1 MPKLLDIFSKYEAE
15 ILSSWITQITKDNI
29 IRKDLVDA
37 NQLNALCKE
46 FLLLFKNSD
55 LENSNIYVE
64 GWKKT
69 RDFLSNLSK
78 NWAKL
83 GFTPAEVIFFV
94 LSLKKPLTLVL
105 HKEAIDINLILD
117 FTEIIDRLGI
127 FTSECY
133 LKAKEDIIRRQQE
146 EMMELSTPIIKLWDG
161 ILALPLIGTLDSART
176 QVVMEGLLNKIV
188 ETSSSIAI
196 IDITGVPTV
205 DTLVAQHLMKTV
217 TAAKLMG
224 ATCIISGIRPQI
236 AQTMIHLGVT
246 FTDVVTKATLAE
258 AISYAFKLFGYTVVK
273 SNS

>member
-1 MPKLLDIFSKYEAE
+1 MPKLVDIFSKYEAE

-133 LKAKEDIIRRQQE
+133 LKAKEEIIRRQQE

-246 FTDVVTKATLAE
+246 FTDVVTKTTLAE

>member
-1 MPKLLDIFSKYEAE
+1 MPKLVDIFSKYESE
-15 ILSSWITQITKDNI
+15 ILSNWITQIGKDNVV
-29 IRKDLVDA
+29 RKDLIDT
-37 NQLNALCKE
+37 NQLNSLCKE
-46 FLLLFKNSD
+46 FLSILKTSD
-55 LENSNIYVE
+55 LENSNIYSD
-64 GWKKT
+64 GWKRT
-69 RDFLSNLSK
+69 RDFLNTLSK

-83 GFTPAEVIFFV
+83 GLTPAEVLLFV
-94 LSLKKPLTLVL
+94 FSLRKSMILVL
-105 HKEAIDINLILD
+105 QREAIDISIILD
-117 FTEIIDRLGI
+117 FSEIIDRLSI

-133 LKAKEDIIRRQQE
+133 IKVKEDIIRRQQE

-176 QVVMEGLLNKIV
+176 QVVMEGLLNAIV

-196 IDITGVPTV
+196 IDITGVPAV

-258 AISYAFKLFGYTVVK
+258 AISHAFKLFGYTVVK
-273 SNS
+273 ANC

>member
-1 MPKLLDIFSKYEAE
+1 MPKLVDIFSKYEAE

-37 NQLNALCKE
+37 NQLNSLCKE